1 MMGETVLLLV
11 GAAVTGQ
18 LGVCY
23 NTAVKSLKRAIHE
36 NFVQILNDPFMP
48 LLNISLLVFS
58 CNESKE
64 KIEAFIATTQSSSA
78 KPVQTTTSAKAKPT
92 KSAKTTAKPSRPSTT
107 RKINQ
112 QTSKSPSAS
121 NLDGPRID
129 PLDPPELLGPSKLQ
143 SKSSGA
149 MLNSFLL
156 PLFAS
161 IIVIL

>member
-1 MMGETVLLLV
+1 
-11 GAAVTGQ
+11 
-18 LGVCY
+18 
-23 NTAVKSLKRAIHE
+23 
-36 NFVQILNDPFMP
+36 MP
-48 LLNISLLVFS
+48 LLNISLLVSS

-92 KSAKTTAKPSRPSTT
+92 KSAKTTAKPSRSSTT

-143 SKSSGA
+143 SKSSGV